1 MVPSTNSFGATVKFR
16 GIGQGNGMVV
26 AGEEPLSAH
35 PIKRRVALE
44 VALVA
49 AHNAQVQITDVTLQP
64 LGRLEPLRAE
74 HAPKNVNHVLW

>member
-1 MVPSTNSFGATVKFR
+1 MVPSTHSLSATVKVR
-16 GIGQGNGMVV
+16 EIGQGNGMVV

-35 PIKRRVALE
+35 PIKRGVALE

-49 AHNAQVQITDVTLQP
+49 AHDAQVQIADVTLQP

-74 HAPKNVNHVLW
+74 HAPKNVNHVLR